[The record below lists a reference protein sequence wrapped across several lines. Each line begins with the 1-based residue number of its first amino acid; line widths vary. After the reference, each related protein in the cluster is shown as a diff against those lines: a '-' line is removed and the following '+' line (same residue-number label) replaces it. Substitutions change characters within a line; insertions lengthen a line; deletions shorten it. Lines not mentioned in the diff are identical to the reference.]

1 MYTDEL
7 FAIQSDWSKN
17 SLLLM
22 RELLPLMAPVALFE
36 QWTKE
41 EQSTI
46 GCLLAAS
53 ARSTESLFL
62 LTSYG
67 QLWDAE
73 MMQRAII
80 EASLKFVFLL
90 ESREKFKERF
100 NEYSTA
106 QYEISLLK
114 DDNKVLELLS
124 ILPNPDDE
132 QWLPLRERL
141 LADEERKRIN
151 ETYEKSYRR
160 SLETRWGFTSI
171 IGSLTRSGKPFHGF
185 SGLSYGY
192 SVSSHV
198 LHADYLGVVLP
209 IERDSRGHE
218 HLSAVHLAHLSRHI
232 SDAFTCLIMRLY
244 VGYRFVGIDTAVI
257 NEAIKKIDDLQV
269 PFREEYNKWIDIEYG
284 GK

>member
-7 FAIQSDWSKN
+7 LAIQSDWSKK

-22 RELLPLMAPVALFE
+22 RKLLTLMTPVALFD

-46 GCLLAAS
+46 GFLLAAS

-90 ESREKFKERF
+90 ESRETFKDRF

-124 ILPNPDDE
+124 ILPNSDDE
-132 QWLPLRERL
+132 KWLPLRERL
-141 LADEERKRIN
+141 LADEERKMIN
-151 ETYEKSYRR
+151 ETYDKSYRR

-171 IGSLTRSGKPFHGF
+171 IGSLTRSGKLFHGL
-185 SGLSYGY
+185 SELSYGY

-209 IERDSRGHE
+209 IERDSREHE
-218 HLSAVHLAHLSRHI
+218 NRSALHLAHLSRHI

-244 VGYRFVGIDTAVI
+244 AGYRFVGIDTAAI

>member
-7 FAIQSDWSKN
+7 FAIQSDWSKD

-22 RELLPLMAPVALFE
+22 RELLPLMTPVALFD

-46 GCLLAAS
+46 GFLLAAS

-90 ESREKFKERF
+90 ESRETFKDRF

-124 ILPNPDDE
+124 ILPNLDDE
-132 QWLPLRERL
+132 QWLPLRKRL

-171 IGSLTRSGKPFHGF
+171 IGSLTRSEKLFHGF

-198 LHADYLGVVLP
+198 LHADYLGVALP
-209 IERDSRGHE
+209 IERGSREHE
-218 HLSAVHLAHLSRHI
+218 HRSAIHLAHLSRHI

-244 VGYRFVGIDTAVI
+244 AGYRFAGIDTAPI

-269 PFREEYNKWIDIEYG
+269 PFHEEYKKWIDIEYG